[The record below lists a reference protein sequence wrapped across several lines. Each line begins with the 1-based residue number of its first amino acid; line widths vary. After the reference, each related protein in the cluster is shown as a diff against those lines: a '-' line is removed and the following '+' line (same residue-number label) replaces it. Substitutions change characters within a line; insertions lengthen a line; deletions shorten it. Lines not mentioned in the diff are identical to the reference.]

1 LSGKGKVMDTLKAM
15 EIYVHVGGALSYA
28 AAAERLGVSRANVTK
43 YVMQLEQHLGARLL
57 NRTTRRVSLTEV
69 GEDYYKFCRQMLGE
83 IQDKEAAIA
92 GQHAEAKGVIK
103 VMVPKSFGSLYMGR
117 VTAEFHR
124 SYPDIHLSL
133 FMADVSLSTI
143 DLIENGFDLAIRLTG
158 QADSSLVARAICSTR
173 WILCASPA
181 FLKEV
186 GRPRRIREIESLPCL
201 IHSRSTAMP
210 ASAVWRFEGPRRTET
225 LKVTGP
231 VTVNSV
237 MALRSAALDGLGL
250 AMLPTYCIG
259 ADLANKSLVEVLPS
273 YRGPEEQISVLY
285 PHRRFLPAKSRLF
298 IDFMAD
304 SFRRPPWDKGR
315 MSGR

>member
-1 LSGKGKVMDTLKAM
+1 MPGKDGAMDTLKAM

-28 AAAERLGVSRANVTK
+28 AAAERLGISRANVTK

-69 GEDYYKFCRQMLGE
+69 GEDYYKFCREVLGE

-92 GQHAEAKGVIK
+92 GRHAEAKGIIK
-103 VMVPKSFGSLYMGR
+103 VMAPKSFGSLYMGW
-117 VTAEFHR
+117 VSAAFHR

-158 QADSSLVARAICSTR
+158 QADSSLVARPICSTR
-173 WILCASPA
+173 WVLCASPE
-181 FLKEV
+181 FLAAV
-186 GRPRRIREIESLPCL
+186 GRPRRLRDIETLPCL
-201 IHSRSTAMP
+201 LHSRSAAMP
-210 ASAVWRFEGPRRTET
+210 ASAVWRFQGPRRTET
-225 LKVTGP
+225 VKVSGP

-237 MALRSAALDGLGL
+237 TALRSAALNGLGL
-250 AMLPTYCIG
+250 ALLPTYCIG
-259 ADLANKSLVEVLPS
+259 RDLADKSLVEVLPS
-273 YRGPEEQISVLY
+273 HTGPEEQISVLY

-304 SFRRPPWDKGR
+304 SFRRPPWER
-315 MSGR
+315 RPAARA

>member
-1 LSGKGKVMDTLKAM
+1 MDTLKAM

-28 AAAERLGVSRANVTK
+28 AAAERLGISRANVTK

-69 GEDYYKFCRQMLGE
+69 GEDYYKFCRQVLGE

-92 GQHAEAKGVIK
+92 GQHGEAKGVIK

-117 VTAEFHR
+117 VAAEFHR

-133 FMADVSLSTI
+133 FLADVSLSTI
-143 DLIENGFDLAIRLTG
+143 DLIENGFDLGIRMTG

-173 WILCASPA
+173 WVLCASPD
-181 FLKEV
+181 FLNAV
-186 GRPRRIREIESLPCL
+186 GRPRRLRDIEALPCL
-201 IHSRSTAMP
+201 IHFRSSAIP
-210 ASAVWRFEGPRRTET
+210 ASAVWRFNGPRRSESV
-225 LKVTGP
+225 KVSGP
-231 VTVNSV
+231 LTVNSV
-237 MALRSAALDGLGL
+237 TALRAAALDGLGL
-250 AMLPTYCIG
+250 AMLPTYCVG
-259 ADLANKSLVEVLPS
+259 KDLANKSLVEVLPS

-304 SFRRPPWDKGR
+304 SFRRPPWDQASAAGT
-315 MSGR
+315 